1 MIATWFTSVKLPSHY
16 SLPVSHL
23 SDQNGGEKVGRKRS
37 VGGPRIAHF
46 QSPDN
51 DLPPPPPPHSPS
63 IAYIFLLTLVWRR
76 VRHEELD
83 DESILTMTPITMATF
98 RFDARSNA
106 FATAPPPTSRSNSQ
120 NRNFLLFFSTTFSQE
135 ISICLPARILSIKIA
150 INPFISN
157 VIKLTC
163 VN

>member
-1 MIATWFTSVKLPSHY
+1 MAARKSAGNVLSEGH
-16 SLPVSHL
+16 VSHIFNHRIPISPTPLPL
-23 SDQNGGEKVGRKRS
+23 S
-37 VGGPRIAHF
+37 
-46 QSPDN
+46 
-51 DLPPPPPPHSPS
+51 PPPPHSPS

-83 DESILTMTPITMATF
+83 DESILTMTPLTMATF

-120 NRNFLLFFSTTFSQE
+120 GRNFLLFFQQRFHRKSASVYPPGFFPLK
-135 ISICLPARILSIKIA
+135 IS
-150 INPFISN
+150 INPFISK

>member
-51 DLPPPPPPHSPS
+51 DRPPSPPPHSPS

-120 NRNFLLFFSTTFSQE
+120 GRNFLLFFQQRFHRKSASVYPPGFFPLKLQ
-135 ISICLPARILSIKIA
+135 SIHLFR
-150 INPFISN
+150 
-157 VIKLTC
+157 T
-163 VN
+163 

>member
-1 MIATWFTSVKLPSHY
+1 MAARKSAGNVLSEGH
-16 SLPVSHL
+16 VSHIF
-23 SDQNGGEKVGRKRS
+23 NH
-37 VGGPRIAHF
+37 RITI
-46 QSPDN
+46 SP
-51 DLPPPPPPHSPS
+51 PPSPSLPPPPHSPS